1 MKPYLELN
9 SSKTEFVL
17 KKNFY
22 KLDIKSL
29 QKQLFDDKGYI
40 IISNFI
46 SKDDAIFIKN
56 LLFKNHNCF
65 KKISEEGNHRLFMYP
80 NSPYSYPLIFNQ
92 LYDYISILRN
102 IIYSSHEFYIDYCKS
117 VGTEMH
123 DVYTVLKHQKMHT
136 WSCFYWYKN
145 KESHFRHIDD
155 YGELAASLI
164 LSKLGEDYMS
174 GGLYL
179 EKNEQTTYVDEI
191 SGYGDL
197 VFFDQ
202 AACWHEVKD
211 IKTEQNQNGR
221 LHFYVST
228 IRYQYMKTYLRF
240 EGHPLRKTCSERLN
254 TYQKIKNYI
263 KALPDNDIHYSRQ
276 NYFKNF
282 KN

>member
-1 MKPYLELN
+1 MKPHIELN

-22 KLDIKSL
+22 QLDIKSL

-40 IISNFI
+40 IINNFI

-56 LLFKNHNCF
+56 LLFKNHHCF
-65 KKISEEGNHRLFMYP
+65 KKTSEAGNHRLFMYP

-102 IIYSSHEFYIDYCKS
+102 IIYSSHEYYIDYCS
-117 VGTEMH
+117 SIGAEVL

-145 KESHFRHIDD
+145 EESHFRHIDD
-155 YGELAASLI
+155 YGELAALLI
-164 LSKLGEDYMS
+164 LSKLREDYMD
-174 GGLYL
+174 GGLYI
-179 EKNEQTTYVDEI
+179 EKNEQSIYVDEFCE
-191 SGYGDL
+191 YGDL

-202 AACWHEVKD
+202 ASYWHEVKN
-211 IKTEQNQNGR
+211 IITEQNQNGR
-221 LHFYVST
+221 LHFYVPT
-228 IRYQYMKTYLRF
+228 IPYRYMKTYLRF
-240 EGHPLRKTCSERLN
+240 EDHPFRKICSEKLN
-254 TYQKIKNYI
+254 TYQKIINYI

-276 NYFKNF
+276 NYFKHF